1 MATLSPDG
9 TADGNPVVLTN
20 RAQPGVRGLTLTGA
34 ALLRL
39 ASGSVPA

>member
-1 MATLSPDG
+1 MATLSPHG
-9 TADGNPVVLTN
+9 TAGDNPVVPRN
-20 RAQPGVRGLTLTGA
+20 RAQPGARGLTLTGA

>member
-1 MATLSPDG
+1 MATLSPHG
-9 TADGNPVVLTN
+9 TAGDNPVVPRN
-20 RAQPGVRGLTLTGA
+20 RAQPGVRGLTLTSA